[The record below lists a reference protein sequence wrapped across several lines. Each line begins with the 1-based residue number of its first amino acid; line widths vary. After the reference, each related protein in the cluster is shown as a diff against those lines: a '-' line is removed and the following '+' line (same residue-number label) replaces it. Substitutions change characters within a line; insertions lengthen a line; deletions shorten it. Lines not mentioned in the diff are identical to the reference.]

1 MRPEILCP
9 CPGTGRAVTELETV
23 TARPVPQRNYGRNL
37 YAAGNPLPMSGY
49 RAGGYGTGIGGKE
62 MGQIIGEG
70 ITFDDVLLVPAY
82 SEVVPNQV
90 DLTTWLTK
98 KIRLNIPMM
107 SAGMDTVTEHRMAIA
122 MARQGGIGVIHK
134 NMSIEAQAEEVDKVK
149 RSENGVITDPF
160 SLTPEHTL
168 ADADALMAKF
178 RISGVPVTEGRKLVG
193 IITNRDLKFEKDF
206 TKKIKESMTSEGLIT
221 APESI
226 TLDEAKQILA
236 KARKEKLP
244 IVDADFNLKGLITIK
259 DIEKAIKYPLAAKDE
274 QGRLL
279 CGAGVGITANVLER
293 VAALVDAKVDVIVLD
308 SAHGH
313 SRNVLNCLKMI
324 KEKYPDLQ
332 VIAGNVAT
340 GQAAK
345 DLIENGA
352 DAVKVGIGP
361 GSICTTRVVAG
372 IGVPQITAIMD
383 CYEVAKEY
391 GVPIIADGG
400 IKYSGDIT
408 KALAAGG
415 SVCMMGSMFA
425 GCEESPGDYELFQ
438 GRKYKVYR
446 GMGSIAAMENGSK
459 DRYFQENARK
469 LVPEGVEGR
478 VAYKGDVEDTVFQ
491 LLGGLRSGMGYCGAH
506 NIQELKD
513 NGRFVKISAASL
525 KESHPHDIHI
535 TKEAPNYSVDE

>member
-1 MRPEILCP
+1 M
-9 CPGTGRAVTELETV
+9 GT
-23 TARPVPQRNYGRNL
+23 
-37 YAAGNPLPMSGY
+37 
-49 RAGGYGTGIGGKE
+49 
-62 MGQIIGEG
+62 IIGDG

-82 SEVVPNQV
+82 SEVIPNQV
-90 DLTTWLTK
+90 DLSTNLTK
-98 KIRLNIPMM
+98 KIKLNIPMM
-107 SAGMDTVTEHRMAIA
+107 SASMDTVTEHRMAIA
-122 MARQGGIGVIHK
+122 MARQGGIGIIHK

-160 SLTPEHTL
+160 SLSPEHTL
-168 ADADALMAKF
+168 QDANELMAKF
-178 RISGVPVTEGRKLVG
+178 RISGVPITEGKKLVG
-193 IITNRDLKFEKDF
+193 IITNRDLKFEEDF
-206 TKKIKESMTSEGLIT
+206 SKKIKESMTSEGLIT
-221 APESI
+221 ALEGT
-226 TLDEAKQILA
+226 TLEEAKKILA

-244 IVDADFNLKGLITIK
+244 IVDKDFNLKGLITIK
-259 DIEKAIKYPLAAKDE
+259 DIEKQIKYPNSAKDA

-279 CGAGVGITANVLER
+279 CGAGVGITADALNR
-293 VAALVDAKVDVIVLD
+293 VDALVKAKVDVIVLD

-313 SRNVLNCLKMI
+313 SANVIRCVKMV

-340 GQAAK
+340 GDATRA
-345 DLIENGA
+345 LIEAGA

-383 CYEVAKEY
+383 CYAVAKEY
-391 GVPIIADGG
+391 GVPVIADGG

-408 KALAAGG
+408 KSIAAGAN
-415 SVCMMGSMFA
+415 VCMMGSILA
-425 GCEESPGDYELFQ
+425 GCDESPGDFELYQ

-459 DRYFQENARK
+459 DRYFQVDAKK

-478 VAYKGDVEDTVFQ
+478 VAYKGMVEDTVFQ
-491 LLGGLRSGMGYCGAH
+491 LLGGLRSGMGYCGTPT
-506 NIQELKD
+506 IEELKER
-513 NGRFVKISAASL
+513 GRFVKISAASL

-535 TKEAPNYSVDE
+535 TKEAPNYSVD